1 MSARRVVHVGTSHSD
16 DETES
21 FASELAQRLSR
32 PCVIGLSGELGA
44 GKTCFTRGFAQALT
58 PEDADLVSSP
68 TYALVN
74 RYEGEVPVHHLDL
87 YRLQGEDDLE
97 SVAFFDLID
106 EGWTLIEWPDRVP
119 AALQACEV
127 IVQLSRE
134 PGAPDTRIIQVYC
147 DDVGLIEPF

>member
-1 MSARRVVHVGTSHSD
+1 MSARRVVHVGTSYSD
-16 DETES
+16 DETEG
-21 FASELAQRLSR
+21 FAVELAQRLSR
-32 PCVIGLSGELGA
+32 PCVIGLIGELGA

-134 PGAPDTRIIQVYC
+134 PAAPDTRIIHVYC
-147 DDVGLIEPF
+147 DDVGLLEPF